1 MRILVFGATG
11 LIGKAVTRA
20 ATSRGYDVLAVV
32 RSIQSATAV
41 SEMGASVIL
50 GDMKQPETW
59 QTALHACDAVIQVAA
74 DFGGDLGASEAVWV
88 NAVIEVATTQ
98 KRDLHVIY
106 TGGCWLFPPRIDP
119 PLTEHDDF
127 DPLPPFAYMVDH
139 RARLLQAGLRV
150 STIHPGMVWSEEDGC
165 TSEIRT
171 SLERCEPIEVVGST
185 SVQWPL
191 VHVEDLADLYILALS
206 GAIVGGDAFGVSDPG
221 VSVADII
228 AEMEQRTY
236 RVGVC
241 DIVGVED
248 AVRRM
253 GDWAAGRARSQRIES
268 DLARRQLGWCPHRF
282 FKVSGRAAHQEP
294 KTHGNPA

>member
-1 MRILVFGATG
+1 MRILIFGATG

-20 ATSRGYDVLAVV
+20 AASKGYDVLAVV
-32 RSIQSATAV
+32 RSSQGATAV
-41 SEMGASVIL
+41 AEMGGSAIL

-88 NAVIEVATTQ
+88 NALIEAAKTQ
-98 KRDLHVIY
+98 KRDLHVVY
-106 TGGCWLFPPRIDP
+106 TGGCWLFPPRTEP

-171 SLERCEPIEVVGST
+171 ALERGEPIEVVGST
-185 SVQWPL
+185 SVQWPM

-206 GAIVGGDAFGVSDPG
+206 GVIVGGDAFGVSDPG

-228 AEMEQRTY
+228 AKMEQRTG

-248 AVRRM
+248 AVRKM
-253 GDWAAGRARSQRIES
+253 GDWAAGRARSQRIQS
-268 DLARRQLGWCPHRF
+268 DVARRQLGWCPRRF
-282 FKVSGRAAHQEP
+282 FMLSDPA
-294 KTHGNPA
+294 TH